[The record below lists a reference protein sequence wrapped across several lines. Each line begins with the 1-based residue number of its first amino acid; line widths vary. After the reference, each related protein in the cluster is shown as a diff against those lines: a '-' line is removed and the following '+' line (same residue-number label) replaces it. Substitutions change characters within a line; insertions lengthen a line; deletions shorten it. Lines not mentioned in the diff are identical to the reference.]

1 MASFGSDA
9 RGGIDDRVRITLGG
23 EDLLIAESYTV
34 RQSFLTQPSTFS
46 IRLGHAD
53 VVAKLLAKYPPNT
66 PYKLYIG
73 DVLQQSGRVDDI
85 EASGSSGGSSVT
97 ISGRDGMALLVD
109 ACVRADRSY
118 TSESYADVV
127 RSVLTE
133 VVGPES
139 VLVFTNQT
147 NRSVQ
152 AGTTVTQSDLPI
164 DPVAIPT
171 SAAKERPMRAKAGQR
186 WYQFLKDQLD
196 RAGLFL
202 FCAANGD
209 YVLTAP
215 NAAQPPITRI
225 VRRRG
230 QHGDIANIIS
240 YRYRNATSSRYSTA
254 LIHGCGGGLKAGR
267 QKTKGLFDD
276 TEMIGYGFDRPL
288 VLRDKKSST
297 AGHAEA
303 LAHRKIAESRRA
315 GWNLTYTL
323 AGHTAPKLNSVD
335 RVVWAVD
342 TVVEVDD
349 QEIGLY
355 STDWVESAEFTRGP
369 ETRTTITLMR
379 PDDLAFGGED
389 ES

>member
-1 MASFGSDA
+1 MAQFTSDT
-9 RGGIDDRVRITLGG
+9 RGNLDDRVRITLGG
-23 EDLLIAESYTV
+23 EDVLIAESYTV
-34 RQSFLTQPSTFS
+34 KQSMLTQPAIWS

-53 VVAKLLAKYPPNT
+53 AVAQLLKKYPPNT

-73 DVLQQSGRVDDI
+73 DVLQQSGRLDDQ
-85 EASGSSGGSSVT
+85 EANGDANGSSVT
-97 ISGRDGMALLVD
+97 FSGRDGMALLVD
-109 ACVRADRSY
+109 ACIVADKSY
-118 TSESYADVV
+118 TSESYAEVV
-127 RSVLTE
+127 RSVLAE
-133 VVGPES
+133 VAPGAA
-139 VLVFTNQT
+139 LVFTNET

-152 AGTTVTQSDLPI
+152 AGTTVIQSDLPI

-186 WYQFLKDQLD
+186 QYQFLKDQLD

-202 FCAANGD
+202 FCAADGS

-215 NAAQPPITRI
+215 NGGQQPITRI

-230 QHGDIANIIS
+230 QHGDIANVVS

-254 LIHGCGGGLKAGR
+254 LIHGCGGGGKAGR

-276 TEMIGYGFDRPL
+276 EEMLGYGFDRPL
-288 VLRDKKSST
+288 VIRDKKSST
-297 AGHAEA
+297 GGHAETIA
-303 LAHRKIAESRRA
+303 RRKIAESRRT

-323 AGHTAPKLNSVD
+323 AGHTAPKLNSYD

-349 QEIGLY
+349 QEIGL
-355 STDWVESAEFTRGP
+355 SGTFWVESVEFSRGP
-369 ETRTTITLMR
+369 ETKTVITLMR
-379 PDDLAFGGED
+379 PEDLVFGGED
-389 ES
+389 EN